1 MISDGTTEVIL
12 PLFWSIVFLI
22 VIVVLPTYIYLYY
35 SGNSLNIL
43 KYFRDVKERGSIS
56 RELKVELKRISIQAE
71 TKLLERLK
79 KEQIQEGL
87 K

>member
-22 VIVVLPTYIYLYY
+22 VIVVLPTYLYLYN